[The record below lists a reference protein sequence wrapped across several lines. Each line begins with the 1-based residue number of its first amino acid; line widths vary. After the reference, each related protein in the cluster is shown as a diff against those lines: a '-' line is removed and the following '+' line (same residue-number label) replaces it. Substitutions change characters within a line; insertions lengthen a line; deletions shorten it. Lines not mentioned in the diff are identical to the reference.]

1 MSVDRD
7 KLIAT
12 YKKIRKDHDDKENRI
27 KSLRTELKDKTHQA
41 EKFED

>member
-27 KSLRTELKDKTHQA
+27 KSRKK
-41 EKFED
+41 